1 MAKLEGTYTM
11 RKTTKNTVVFGQ
23 SSEDATKIASV
34 IYFDK
39 DTVGTLGLSEK
50 LKVTI
55 EPM

>member
-1 MAKLEGTYTM
+1 MAKLEGIFSIK
-11 RKTTKNTVVFGQ
+11 KTTKNTVVFEQ

-39 DTVGTLGLSEK
+39 DTVGTLGLPEK